1 MGIRTFAEEFSFSK
15 IFYLQAAGAGGR
27 EKWEPVW
34 GKFHIANRIGDI
46 SEVAAAVTFLASR
59 DAAFINAT
67 DLKVKL
73 KLKIKLKNTTE
84 S

>member
-1 MGIRTFAEEFSFSK
+1 M
-15 IFYLQAAGAGGR
+15 
-27 EKWEPVW
+27 W